1 MILALDIETYSETDL
16 TRAGVYRYAEDPAF
30 QVLLLGYSVDGEAAD
45 VLDLAQ
51 GDAIPPWLLTA
62 LTDPEVEKWAFN
74 AQFERVC
81 LSRLLRDMGLLTT
94 DYIDPAGWRCTMVL
108 AATLGLPLSL
118 EQVGSVLSGVRQKLQ
133 TGRELI
139 RKFSKPM
146 AAAQPTQTRDLL
158 GDRQAA
164 PRRRMPNQDP
174 EGWAAFIEYNR
185 RDVETECDIRTKL
198 LRMPTYPDLWTEYLL
213 DQQINDRGIRIDT
226 TLATQAI
233 QLDAQVQQQLT
244 TRMKAITQLANP
256 NSVAQMKG
264 WLADKG
270 LVLDS
275 LGKAEV
281 SAAMAD
287 CPPDLQEVLQLR
299 QMAAKSSTK
308 KYQAMLDT
316 VCRDGRAR
324 GMFQFY
330 GAARTGR
337 WAGRLIQMQNLP
349 QNRMTDLAEARALL
363 RSGKL
368 DAFQML
374 YDNCPAAL
382 SELIRTA
389 FIPAPG
395 HQLLVADFSAIEAR
409 VIAWLAGEQWRLD
422 LFAQGGDIY
431 CQSASQM
438 FGVPVVKH
446 GTNGHLRQKG
456 KIAELACGYGGSV
469 GALKA
474 MGALEMGIPETELKP
489 LVDAWRSAN
498 PRIVR
503 LWWDVDA
510 AVTDAVSTGGTS
522 SLHGITIHKE
532 RGILTITLPSS
543 RPLRYMQPAIG
554 QNQIGGQSVTY
565 MGLDTARRWGRIE
578 SYGPKFVENIVQ
590 AISRDLLM
598 AALQRVQGRIVGHV
612 HDEIILETP
621 DPDSLDTVCQAMGE
635 TPPWA
640 AGLTLR
646 ADGYITDFYQKD

>member
-30 QVLLLGYSVDGEAAD
+30 QVLLLGYSVDGGEAE

-62 LTDPEVEKWAFN
+62 LTDPLVEKWAFN
-74 AQFERVC
+74 AQFERIC
-81 LSRLLRDMGLLTT
+81 LSRLLRDMGLLST

-118 EQVGSVLSGVRQKLQ
+118 AQVGSVLSGVRQKL
-133 TGRELI
+133 TSGTDLI
-139 RKFSKPM
+139 RKFSKPT
-146 AAAQPTQTRDLL
+146 AAAPVTQTRDLL
-158 GDRQAA
+158 GDRPAA
-164 PRRRMPNQDP
+164 SRRQLPDQDP

-198 LRMPTYPDLWTEYLL
+198 LQTPTYPDLWTEYQL

-226 TLATQAI
+226 ALAAQAI
-233 QLDAQVQQQLT
+233 QLDAQVQEQLT
-244 TRMKAITQLANP
+244 NRMKAITQLANP

-264 WLADKG
+264 WLADRG
-270 LVLDS
+270 LALDS

-287 CPPDLQEVLQLR
+287 CPPDLREVLQLR

-316 VCRDGRAR
+316 VCQDGRVR

-349 QNRMTDLAEARALL
+349 QNKMADLAEARALL
-363 RSGKL
+363 RSGRL

-395 HQLLVADFSAIEAR
+395 HQLLVADYSAIEAR

-446 GTNGHLRQKG
+446 GVNGHLRQKG

-510 AVTDAVSTGGTS
+510 AVTDAVSLGHTTT
-522 SLHGITIHKE
+522 LHGITVRKE
-532 RGILTITLPSS
+532 RGILNISLPSG
-543 RPLRYMQPAIG
+543 RPLRYMQAAMGINPM
-554 QNQIGGQSVTY
+554 GGSCITY
-565 MGLDTARRWGRIE
+565 MGLGASRRWERLN

-621 DPDSLDTVCQAMGE
+621 DPNSLDTVCQAMGE

-640 AGLTLR
+640 EGLTLR